1 MKTITLPTG
10 PLYDGY
16 FADPFVL
23 RVPEENAYYA
33 FGTGGTNRTLDGRRF
48 PLLRSTDFVNWEL
61 LGGALIP
68 PEDASLGSQFW
79 APEVARGDDGRFY
92 LYYSV
97 GHEGETGHTLR
108 VAVSETPQGPYRDS
122 GGKPL
127 VDPAQTPFAIDAH
140 PFRDSDGQWYLFY
153 ARDFLDSDETTH
165 AGTALV
171 ADRLVSMTELS
182 GQETIIIRAQFA
194 WQRFQQGRI
203 MSAYGDQVFDWHTLE
218 GAFLLH
224 HDNRYW
230 CLYSGAAY
238 GTPNYG
244 VDYGVSDSV
253 LGPYRAAGSEEGP
266 RFLRTIP
273 GGLRG
278 PGHNSV
284 TTGPDGHEY
293 VFFHAWDD
301 VHTKRQIYVRRLVWT
316 PDGPRVLG
324 VTTETTGGA

>member
-1 MKTITLPTG
+1 MNSITVPDG
-10 PLYDGY
+10 PLFDGY

-23 RVPEENAYYA
+23 RVEEEDAYYA
-33 FGTGGTNRTLDGRRF
+33 FGTGDAGGNRRF
-48 PLLRSTDFVNWEL
+48 SLLRSTDFIHWDF

-68 PEDASLGSQFW
+68 PEQTALGNQFW

-108 VAVSETPQGPYRDS
+108 VAVSDVPQGLYRDS
-122 GGKPL
+122 GGEPL
-127 VDPAQTPFAIDAH
+127 VNPSEVPFTIDAH

-153 ARDFLDSDETTH
+153 ARDFLDSDGVTQ

-171 ADRLVSMTELS
+171 ADRLLSMTKLA
-182 GQETIIIRAQFA
+182 GQETVILRARFP
-194 WQRFQQGRI
+194 WQRFENNRA
-203 MSAYGDQVFDWHTLE
+203 MPAYGNKIFDWHTLE
-218 GAFLLH
+218 GAFVLQQ
-224 HDNRYW
+224 DGRYW

-244 VDYGVSDSV
+244 VDYGVAEKV
-253 LGPYRAAGSEEGP
+253 LGPYSDAGAENGP
-266 RFLRTIP
+266 RFLRTVP

-284 TTGPDGHEY
+284 TMGPDGHEY

-301 VHTKRQIYVRRLVWT
+301 AHTKRQIYVRRLMWT
-316 PDGPRVLG
+316 PSGPRVLG
-324 VTTETTGGA
+324 VTV